1 MRPVSRGPIPT
12 DESGN
17 EIKYKDYRNAR
28 GELIERLGEI
38 CSYCEM
44 HLDSGLAVEHVKP
57 VRPPGSSEDIQERKL
72 DWYNFL
78 LACPNCNSTK
88 SNKDV
93 ILDDYFWPD
102 KDNTFRAFIYSE
114 GGIIT
119 PSNELSL
126 ELQSKANATIKL
138 TGLDKCPLNDPKAS
152 DRRWINR
159 REAWDNAVHFKELL
173 SRNDYDDFRELIVNL
188 MIHSG
193 YWSIWM
199 TVFRDDSDMLLR
211 FIEALSG
218 TAEDCFDHSG
228 MPLQRPRGQV

>member
-1 MRPVSRGPIPT
+1 MRPVDRGHIPT

-17 EIKYKDYRNAR
+17 EMEFKTYQDAR
-28 GELIERLGEI
+28 GKLIGRLGET

-44 HLDSGLAVEHVKP
+44 HLDSGLAVEHIRPKKP
-57 VRPPGSSEDIQERKL
+57 DGVGEDIIEREL

-93 ILDDYFWPD
+93 VPDDYFWPD
-102 KDNTFRAFIYSE
+102 RDNTFRAFTYSE

-119 PSNELSL
+119 PSNELSA
-126 ELQSKANATIKL
+126 ELQSKANATLKL
-138 TGLDKCPLNDPKAS
+138 TGLDKCPPNDSKAS

-159 REAWDNAVHFKELL
+159 RETWDIATRTKGRISGN
-173 SRNDYDDFRELIVNL
+173 NDGDFRELIVNS
-188 MIHSG
+188 MTSGG

-199 TVFRDDSDMLLR
+199 TVFRADSDMLQR
-211 FIEALSG
+211 FIKALPG
-218 TAEDCFDHSG
+218 TATDCFDHNG
-228 MPLQRPRGQV
+228 VPIQRRGGQV

>member
-1 MRPVSRGPIPT
+1 MRPVNRGPIPT

-17 EIKYKDYRNAR
+17 EINFNEYQDAR
-28 GELIERLGEI
+28 GKLIERLGET

-44 HLDSGLAVEHVKP
+44 HLDSSLAVEHVKP
-57 VRPPGSSEDIQERKL
+57 KKPEGSDENIQKREL

-78 LACPNCNSTK
+78 LACANCNSIK

-93 ILDDYFWPD
+93 ILNDYFWPD
-102 KDNTFRAFIYSE
+102 IDNTFRAFTYSE

-138 TGLDKCPLNDPKAS
+138 TGLDRHPLNDPKAS
-152 DRRWINR
+152 DRRWKNR
-159 REAWDNAVHFKELL
+159 REVWDIVIRAKERLY
-173 SRNDYDDFRELIVNL
+173 RNDYDDFREQIVDT
-188 MIHSG
+188 MTGHA

-199 TVFRDDSDMLLR
+199 TVFQDDSDMLQR
-211 FIEALSG
+211 FIKALAG
-218 TAEDCFDHSG
+218 TARDCFDESG
-228 MPLQRPRGQV
+228 MPLQRPGSQI

>member
-1 MRPVSRGPIPT
+1 VRPVNRGPIPT
-12 DESGN
+12 DECGN
-17 EIKYKDYRNAR
+17 EINFNEYQDAR
-28 GELIERLGEI
+28 GKLIERLGET

-44 HLDSGLAVEHVKP
+44 HLDSSLAVEHVKP
-57 VRPPGSSEDIQERKL
+57 KKPEGSNENIQEREL
-72 DWYNFL
+72 DWHNFL
-78 LACPNCNSTK
+78 LACVNCNSTK

-102 KDNTFRAFIYSE
+102 KDNTFRAFTYSE

-119 PSNELSL
+119 PSSELSA

-138 TGLDKCPLNDPKAS
+138 TGLDKHPLNNPKAS

-159 REAWDNAVHFKELL
+159 REIWNIAVQAKERL
-173 SRNDYDDFRELIVNL
+173 SRNDYDDFREQIVDT
-188 MIHSG
+188 MTGHA

-199 TVFRDDSDMLLR
+199 TVFRDDSDMLNR
-211 FIEALSG
+211 FIKALAG

-228 MPLQRPRGQV
+228 MPLQRPEGQV

>member
-17 EIKYKDYRNAR
+17 EINFNEYQDAR
-28 GELIERLGEI
+28 GKLIERLGET

-44 HLDSGLAVEHVKP
+44 HLDSSLAVEHVKP
-57 VRPPGSSEDIQERKL
+57 KKPEGSNENIQEREL
-72 DWYNFL
+72 DWHNFL
-78 LACPNCNSTK
+78 LACVNCNSTK

-102 KDNTFRAFIYSE
+102 IDNTFRAFTYSE

-138 TGLDKCPLNDPKAS
+138 TGLDNHPLNNPKAS

-159 REAWDNAVHFKELL
+159 REIWNIAVRAKERL
-173 SRNDYDDFRELIVNL
+173 SRNDYDDFREQIVDT
-188 MIHSG
+188 MTGHA

-199 TVFRDDSDMLLR
+199 TVFRDDSDMLNR
-211 FIEALSG
+211 FIKALAG

-228 MPLQRPRGQV
+228 MPLQRPGGQV

>member
-1 MRPVSRGPIPT
+1 MRPVNRGPIPT

-17 EIKYKDYRNAR
+17 EIVFNKHQDAR
-28 GELIERLGEI
+28 GKLIERFGEN

-57 VRPPGSSEDIQERKL
+57 VKPPGSLENIQERET

-78 LACPNCNSTK
+78 LACPNCNATK

-102 KDNTFRAFIYSE
+102 KDNTFRAFTYSE

-126 ELQSKANATIKL
+126 ELQSKANSTLEL
-138 TGLDKCPLNDPKAS
+138 TGLDKCPLNNPKVP
-152 DRRWINR
+152 DRRWQNR
-159 REAWDNAVHFKELL
+159 KEVWDIAIRAKERL
-173 SRNDYDDFRELIVNL
+173 SRNDNNYFREQILETMGNA
-188 MIHSG
+188 

-199 TVFRDDSDMLLR
+199 TVFQDDSDMLRR
-211 FIEALSG
+211 FIKSVAG
-218 TAEDCFDHSG
+218 IAEDCFDEYG
-228 MPLQRPRGQV
+228 MPLQRQGGQV